1 MDSIIYSRLLLV
13 LSKKLDFLMCTRL
26 VPILT
31 CISHVYPIGKPAIN
45 QIYLLT
51 ILCDNFH
58 YIVIQPCMLG
68 LVQAITQRNTIIVPN
83 TRMNEYTLLHTTEFR
98 SMATYWVKVSRR
110 LMNHI
115 RLTCKVAIVNLVNY

>member
-1 MDSIIYSRLLLV
+1 
-13 LSKKLDFLMCTRL
+13 MCTRL

-58 YIVIQPCMLG
+58 YIIIEPCILG

-83 TRMNEYTLLHTTEFR
+83 SRMNEWIYTAPHNRLSFNGNILGKSITTIDESYPFD
-98 SMATYWVKVSRR
+98 V
-110 LMNHI
+110 
-115 RLTCKVAIVNLVNY
+115 